1 MTNNFYLKCFCSVW
15 LGLGKLGAVSA
26 LINTNITG
34 DALLHTLKVVKA
46 KAVLFTDDTE
56 KGTLKKLSPSLLF
69 FLGFFLFSPV

>member
-1 MTNNFYLKCFCSVW
+1 MLCSVW

-46 KAVLFTDDTE
+46 KAVLFTDDAEEGNLGLTKTNVKRH
-56 KGTLKKLSPSLLF
+56 KGTYGCDILCI
-69 FLGFFLFSPV
+69 

>member
-1 MTNNFYLKCFCSVW
+1 MLCSVW

-46 KAVLFTDDTE
+46 KTVLFTDDTE
-56 KGTLKKLSPSLLF
+56 KGTLKNF
-69 FLGFFLFSPV
+69 FQAYCFFRFFFLFSPV